1 MAKIGEI
8 IGKEAV
14 EKING
19 KISKA
24 ATNTGK
30 KLTEEVT
37 EKSMKELD
45 KVRNKTINSKESSQK
60 LLSSLNTEMHL
71 DMRTVRNSNINKK
84 KINETN
90 MKVAAHKAYGKLNGT
105 VPLEDLMY
113 EATRQKSMQ
122 NVNKINKG
130 KVPESMSA
138 YNSKFATMSDR
149 KFNKLEQKAMKVNTS
164 NAKKEAAATATEK
177 VNSKTSSWK
186 DNLVPIG
193 VGGGLIFTMASRSGQ
208 MSNSELYGQQ
218 KPYGGY

>member
-149 KFNKLEQKAMKVNTS
+149 KFSKLEQKAMKVNTS